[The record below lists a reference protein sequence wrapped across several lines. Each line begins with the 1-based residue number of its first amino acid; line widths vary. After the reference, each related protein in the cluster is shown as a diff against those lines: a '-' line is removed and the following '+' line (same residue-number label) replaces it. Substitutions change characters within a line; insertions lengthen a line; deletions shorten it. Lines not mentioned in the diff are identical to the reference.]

1 MKHTAS
7 LTPMQ
12 DCVCRAT
19 IDQLE
24 DLLRSSI
31 SGLQEQDSS
40 PAARGPGRPCEL
52 SAHCLWAALLVSLL
66 RGLHSQKAVWRL
78 LSLGPLWSFAHS
90 GLTASAIYKRLD
102 QAGTVPLE
110 ELFAQ
115 ISHYLLIVVRALLE
129 QGEREGT
136 LPPLA
141 PFAADI
147 LVLDETI
154 LDQVARRL
162 PILRAVAKGAA
173 VLIPGKLVSLFSV
186 RTQQWRRIHFEPDSL
201 QNEKVSAR
209 LMLTDLA
216 RGTLVLFDLGYY
228 CFKWF
233 DDLTALGFWYVSRI
247 RHNSAMRV
255 LHCFYEQGQ
264 TFDGIVF
271 LGAKKGPR
279 PKHAV
284 RLVRFAM
291 HGVLHTY
298 ITNVL
303 DPRQLSMHDIAQL
316 YARRWDIECAFL
328 LLKSHLGLALF
339 WSAKPHV
346 LLQQVWGTLI
356 IAQLLQVLRLQIAVQ
371 AKQDPYD
378 VSMELLIE
386 YLPTL
391 SDYHQ
396 DALGVLLS
404 RGKDLGFIR
413 PSSRIR
419 IQTPD
424 VSQLGL
430 VPLPADLILEQVPNY
445 PADPGKDRKRSPKK
459 RKKKQASGHQKRS
472 KKRAA

>member
-12 DCVCRAT
+12 PPVCGAST
-19 IDQLE
+19 DQLE
-24 DLLRSSI
+24 GLLRSSVAELEEEEA
-31 SGLQEQDSS
+31 SG
-40 PAARGPGRPCEL
+40 ARGVGRPREL
-52 SAHCLWAALLVSLL
+52 SAHCLWVAFLVCIL

-78 LSLGPLWSFAHS
+78 LSLGPLWSFSHS
-90 GLTASAIYKRLD
+90 VLTASAIYKRLD
-102 QAGTVPLE
+102 QAGSAPLE
-110 ELFAQ
+110 KLFAQ
-115 ISHYLLIVVRALLE
+115 ISQRLLIVVRALLE

-136 LPPLA
+136 LKRLA

-162 PILRAVAKGAA
+162 PILRGVAKGAT

-186 RTQQWRRIHFEPDSL
+186 RTQQWRRIHFEADSL

-255 LHCFYEQGQ
+255 LHCFYEQGE

-271 LGAKKGPR
+271 LGSKKGPR

-303 DPRQLSMHDIAQL
+303 DPHQLAMHDIAQL

-328 LLKSHLGLALF
+328 LLKTHLGLALF

-356 IAQLLQVLRLQIAVQ
+356 IAQVLQVLRLQIAVQ
-371 AKQDPYD
+371 TQQDPYD
-378 VSMELLIE
+378 VSMALLLE

-391 SDYHQ
+391 SDYHPQ
-396 DALGVLLS
+396 GLGGLLS

-445 PADPGKDRKRSPKK
+445 PPDPGKARKRSPKK

-472 KKRAA
+472 KTRAA

>member
-1 MKHTAS
+1 
-7 LTPMQ
+7 
-12 DCVCRAT
+12 V
-19 IDQLE
+19 
-24 DLLRSSI
+24 
-31 SGLQEQDSS
+31 
-40 PAARGPGRPCEL
+40 
-52 SAHCLWAALLVSLL
+52 
-66 RGLHSQKAVWRL
+66 QK
-78 LSLGPLWSFAHS
+78 
-90 GLTASAIYKRLD
+90 
-102 QAGTVPLE
+102 
-110 ELFAQ
+110 
-115 ISHYLLIVVRALLE
+115 
-129 QGEREGT
+129 
-136 LPPLA
+136 
-141 PFAADI
+141 
-147 LVLDETI
+147 
-154 LDQVARRL
+154 
-162 PILRAVAKGAA
+162 
-173 VLIPGKLVSLFSV
+173 
-186 RTQQWRRIHFEPDSL
+186 
-201 QNEKVSAR
+201 EKVRAR
-209 LMLTDLA
+209 LMLTGLA
-216 RGTLVLFDLGYY
+216 KGTLLLFDLGYY

-255 LHCFYEQGQ
+255 LHCFYEQGE
-264 TFDGIVF
+264 TFDGLVF
-271 LGAKKGPR
+271 LGTQKGPR

-298 ITNVL
+298 ISNVL
-303 DPRQLSMHDIAQL
+303 DPHQLCMHDIAQL

-328 LLKSHLGLALF
+328 LLKKHLGLALF

-356 IAQLLQVLRLQIAVQ
+356 IAQMLQVLRLQIAVE

-378 VSMELLIE
+378 VSMGLLIE

-396 DALGVLLS
+396 DALGVLVT
-404 RGKDLGFIR
+404 RGKDLGFLR

-424 VSQLGL
+424 LTGIVL

-445 PADPGKDRKRSPKK
+445 PPDPGKDRKRSPKK